1 MRVDAHP
8 GDDVAGLV
16 RGTRGESVVLVIH
29 PGRDDLAQALALAA
43 IGPLAVERAPDRIN
57 AVVVG
62 EGAGAAAVEAAVEA
76 AVAFLDAAPS
86 TTGQVLAVGT

>member
-62 EGAGAAAVEAAVEA
+62 EGAGAAAVEAAV
-76 AVAFLDAAPS
+76 AFLDAAPS